1 MRVMRGR
8 AGTLAADRERSR
20 ELVASVR
27 EAGEPGLRV
36 WRPPPHVS
44 FGRRD
49 AAADGYAEARHRA
62 EGRGYPTLERS
73 VGGRPV
79 AFTGET
85 VAVVYAVPR
94 DDTTLAIAD
103 RYDRVVDALQTG
115 VETLDVTVEHG
126 EPECAFCP
134 GTHSLTVPAE
144 PEEPEE
150 PESGKVV
157 GVAQR
162 VRQDVAL
169 VAGIALTA
177 GRDPFVDVL
186 EPVYDALDVPLDP
199 DAVGSLSTAGSP
211 GTIADAV
218 ADALADLDADAAAV
232 RET

>member
-49 AAADGYAEARHRA
+49 AAADGYAEARRLA

-94 DDTTLAIAD
+94 DDTTLAVAE

-115 VETLDVTVEHG
+115 FETLDVTVEHG

-134 GTHSLTVPAE
+134 GTHSLTVPE
-144 PEEPEE
+144 GPL
-150 PESGKVV
+150 SGKVA

-177 GRDPFVDVL
+177 GRDPFLDVL
-186 EPVYDALDVPLDP
+186 EPVYDALAIPLDP

-218 ADALADLDADAAAV
+218 ADALANLDADAAAV